1 MKKFIRLLAFALML
15 IPFLNSGCY
24 NDNEEDLYPEKPVCD
39 TANITY
45 TASIAPIMQTNCN
58 SCHNTTVASGG
69 VITDNAE
76 GLRVVALNGLLWSS
90 VNWTS
95 AYKMPKDRGK
105 LSDCDLSK
113 INIWIKDGA
122 PNN

>member
-1 MKKFIRLLAFALML
+1 MKKFIRLLAFALMF